1 MIEKKQAVENLDAIL
16 SVPGID
22 MIQFGPSDYA
32 MSIGSIGDWNHPKVR
47 DVERHV
53 IRESLARGIAPRA
66 EISHPRQA
74 ERYFEMGVK
83 HFCMGWDMSILHE
96 WFTQTGGPMRELLE
110 EKHTTGTSETHPVR
124 ASAPHV
130 RDGST

>member
-1 MIEKKQAVENLDAIL
+1 
-16 SVPGID
+16 
-22 MIQFGPSDYA
+22 
-32 MSIGSIGDWNHPKVR
+32 
-47 DVERHV
+47 
-53 IRESLARGIAPRA
+53 
-66 EISHPRQA
+66 
-74 ERYFEMGVK
+74 MGVK